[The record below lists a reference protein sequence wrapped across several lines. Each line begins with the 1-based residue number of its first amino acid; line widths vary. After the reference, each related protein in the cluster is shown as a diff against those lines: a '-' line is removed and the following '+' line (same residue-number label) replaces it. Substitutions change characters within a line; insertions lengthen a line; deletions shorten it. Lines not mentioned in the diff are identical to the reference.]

1 VSDYTGHAEYRAL
14 IAAVCA
20 APDDD
25 LPRLVLADWLD
36 EHGESERSE
45 FIRVQVEIAKGPP
58 APQPDESLGEAFAVM
73 GKWSRRED
81 QLRRREWE
89 LWESV
94 RLTFGLPADVYPIL
108 KGWDSRA
115 HDSLAFAS
123 RGFVSEWHG
132 PLAVWCGG
140 ECEGCGPAVRGGMG
154 HRSPDCPACHGTGRI
169 VGIGPELVRSQPVE
183 RVVLTDRE
191 PHPNSYVGSTVCG
204 WQAETGDP
212 VMFRGRSHIP
222 YSLLRVMAETDGDD
236 LDGRTWITFP
246 TRQHA
251 LDALSAAAIAWAK
264 SQNKTSEPVTP
275 VTVEWNEDEYVAAEA
290 VRRLTTD

>member
-169 VGIGPELVRSQPVE
+169 VGIGPELVRSQPVQVA
-183 RVVLTDRE
+183 RFPGSE
-191 PHPNSYVGSTVCG
+191 PHENADGTFSWWV
-204 WQAETGDP
+204 AEMAGEPDP
-212 VMFRGRSHIP
+212 ADIPGVVWDLLDNRPSHLNQ
-222 YSLLRVMAETDGDD
+222 YSRA
-236 LDGRTWITFP
+236 RFP
-246 TRQHA
+246 TREAAHA
-251 LDALSAAAIAWAK
+251 ALSAAAIAWAK